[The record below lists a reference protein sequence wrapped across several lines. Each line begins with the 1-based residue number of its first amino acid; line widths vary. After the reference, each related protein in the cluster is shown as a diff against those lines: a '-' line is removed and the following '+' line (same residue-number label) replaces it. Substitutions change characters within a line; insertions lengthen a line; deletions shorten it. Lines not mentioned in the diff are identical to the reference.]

1 MLPQVGNFSN
11 LMGSGLLVLYWK
23 VSTDIK
29 TRFKTI
35 KKIGKDLACILSPTI
50 ISGEVSNCKDIPIT
64 IIENIVRNNGT
75 V

>member
-1 MLPQVGNFSN
+1 MLYKLYSKYFIKEFNIN
-11 LMGSGLLVLYWK
+11 VLYWN
-23 VSTDIK
+23 VNTAIK
-29 TRFKTI
+29 TSIRTI

>member
-1 MLPQVGNFSN
+1 MLPQVGNFYN
-11 LMGSGLLVLYWK
+11 FIGSGLFVLYWN
-23 VSTDIK
+23 VNTAIK
-29 TRFKTI
+29 TSIRTI

>member
-1 MLPQVGNFSN
+1 
-11 LMGSGLLVLYWK
+11 MGSGLLVLYWK

-64 IIENIVRNNGT
+64 IIEKIVRNNGT